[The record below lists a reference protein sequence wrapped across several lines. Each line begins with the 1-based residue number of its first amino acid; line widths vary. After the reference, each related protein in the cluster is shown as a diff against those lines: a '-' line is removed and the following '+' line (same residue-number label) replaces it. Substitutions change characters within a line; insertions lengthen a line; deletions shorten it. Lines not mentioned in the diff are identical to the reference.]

1 MEICISVCLMSHSEP
16 LKGQGRGANWQWG
29 LWTMSLK
36 TDGDGP
42 GGGCPQAGGHWGI
55 LEDTGLGQDV
65 LESEWD
71 LGRGQEGQPGASAS
85 SEPCSP
91 PCPPPPSATLPY
103 ASGSSKAQNSEGGRK
118 CCLRPLSTKGPA
130 WELLSVRRPR
140 AHTPLAAQCLDSG
153 RWTPDGT
160 RIGGHQ
166 PGLDLALSQ
175 ARKLTVSPGLPRT
188 PRVVPGLEPPGLQ
201 SGLSGWEARADGGDQ

>member
-1 MEICISVCLMSHSEP
+1 MSWNLSGTWGGARRDSLGHLLP
-16 LKGQGRGANWQWG
+16 LNLVPHHAPLHPR
-29 LWTMSLK
+29 
-36 TDGDGP
+36 
-42 GGGCPQAGGHWGI
+42 
-55 LEDTGLGQDV
+55 
-65 LESEWD
+65 
-71 LGRGQEGQPGASAS
+71 
-85 SEPCSP
+85 P
-91 PCPPPPSATLPY
+91 PCPMPVVAAKPRILKGAESAV
-103 ASGSSKAQNSEGGRK
+103 SG
-118 CCLRPLSTKGPA
+118 PLSTKGPA

-175 ARKLTVSPGLPRT
+175 ARKLTVSPGLPCT